1 VNRRG
6 RRFERKESFSVFA
19 QKDVKEYP
27 GVRGGGGGGG
37 GEGGGGR
44 EGGESGCKGTA

>member
-37 GEGGGGR
+37 GGGGR
-44 EGGESGCKGTA
+44 EGGESGCKETA

>member
-27 GVRGGGGGGG
+27 GVRG
-37 GEGGGGR
+37 EGGGG
-44 EGGESGCKGTA
+44 GGESGCKGTA

>member
-19 QKDVKEYP
+19 QKDVKEHP
-27 GVRGGGGGGG
+27 GVRGG
-37 GEGGGGR
+37 R
-44 EGGESGCKGTA
+44 RRRRRKRRRKRRRRIRM